1 MKMSDHRRE
10 PGKPRNVME
19 TIGDHIQPIQVIE
32 GEVTVNNN
40 RQTVTN
46 NNSCSPL
53 VMMAILGYTLVNC
66 TTIFLCRKGNNCY
79 CCSTIVYNEAKTAV
93 LKLSVIKQIGL
104 AAVGVLIPGAIAG
117 GVLVTAVTAP
127 GVLLP
132 TKG

>member
-19 TIGDHIQPIQVIE
+19 TTGDHSQPIQVIE

-40 RQTVTN
+40 QQTVTN

-53 VMMAILGYTLVNC
+53 VMMATLGYTLVNC

-104 AAVGVLIPGAIAG
+104 AAVGVIIPVAIIGAAV
-117 GVLVTAVTAP
+117 GVTV

-132 TKG
+132 GQR